1 MNNTPNL
8 PQEINELKESIN
20 ELKDEVRSLK
30 EEKEQKK
37 KSFDIGD
44 NLGFVAILIFVVAI
58 AYITR

>member
-1 MNNTPNL
+1 MDNTTRVT
-8 PQEINELKESIN
+8 QEINELKASVN
-20 ELKDEVRSLK
+20 ELKNEVRSLK

-58 AYITR
+58 MYITR

>member
-1 MNNTPNL
+1 MDNTPNL
-8 PQEINELKESIN
+8 TQEINELKESIN

-58 AYITR
+58 MYITR